1 MTTVS
6 HPLVLQILD
15 YLESCFPDYPF
26 DLQIDRP
33 FVQELLDDF
42 PSVDILEEIKALRW
56 YLGDQPPS
64 SPRLTLRRWIRR
76 AHRSAGSFRYTGSC

>member
-6 HPLVLQILD
+6 HPLVVQILD

-26 DLQIDRP
+26 ELQIDRP

-42 PSVDILEEIKALRW
+42 PSVDILEEIKALRV
-56 YLGDQPPS
+56 
-64 SPRLTLRRWIRR
+64 PR
-76 AHRSAGSFRYTGSC
+76 